1 MERGKERKIW
11 TKVRTGHTVYIAIAN
26 QEKNKQKISQIKIGR
41 LEPVMTNI
49 KQKMTE
55 EIVGKT

>member
-1 MERGKERKIW
+1 M
-11 TKVRTGHTVYIAIAN
+11 AIAN
-26 QEKNKQKISQIKIGR
+26 QEKKISQIKIGR
-41 LEPVMTNI
+41 LEHVMTNI

>member
-1 MERGKERKIW
+1 M
-11 TKVRTGHTVYIAIAN
+11 YIAIAN
-26 QEKNKQKISQIKIGR
+26 QEKNKQKISQIKIRR

-55 EIVGKT
+55 EIVGKS

>member
-11 TKVRTGHTVYIAIAN
+11 TKVRTERTVYIAIAN
-26 QEKNKQKISQIKIGR
+26 QEKNKQNISQIKIGR

-49 KQKMTE
+49 KRKITE

>member
-1 MERGKERKIW
+1 M
-11 TKVRTGHTVYIAIAN
+11 AIAN
-26 QEKNKQKISQIKIGR
+26 QEKKQKISQIKSGR

-49 KQKMTE
+49 KQQITE